1 MHACARMCTHVHA
14 CIVASV
20 CVCTEFVF
28 YGAVVED
35 PTAVCVLGLAHRTKH
50 TSPASAVGVFRNMLR
65 DPLLNMERQ
74 AQVHDRSPCEVGC
87 LLVGVCVCVCAG
99 MAVYRYDT

>member
-1 MHACARMCTHVHA
+1 MF
-14 CIVASV
+14 V
-20 CVCTEFVF
+20 CVLEFVF

-35 PTAVCVLGLAHRTKH
+35 PTAVCVLGLTHRTKH

-65 DPLLNMERQ
+65 DPLLNVERQ
-74 AQVHDRSPCEVGC
+74 AQVHDRSPYEVGC